1 MKANLPAISR
11 VPTVLAAMTVVMVM
25 AGCTQAAMTSKDLSF
40 GTEGLMVAVVPTLT
54 AGTPMADVTL
64 PEAKGGSDDIAYS
77 VTPMVPGLAF
87 DPATRVLGGT
97 PTTPGTFRVTYAARA
112 AGGDEATLNFTV
124 AVRSSFIG
132 TWQSTNEWEDDDVL
146 VGTFTDTL
154 TFTKS
159 RYILVRSHYRTDSMS
174 VDEEW
179 AQSGTWEPENGT
191 ITRVRQDHDHDDDG
205 ETPEVVTSVRKRYVW
220 SEDRTTL
227 CVQPWDDD
235 HENLDSGECHRY
247 QKAES
252 LQLPGLYGVWK
263 GASEHPNSPRAMGG
277 TLYRDYTITID
288 GSNSSFTFNL
298 ITSGGWNEVFE
309 FKGTF
314 AYDPEELMILVT
326 VENVIRIEEGNPDD
340 MSHWNGQVL
349 RLRYAPTDDPQRRI
363 RMSPHWSEHDYNRDD
378 AMHTE
383 GGNPNQLYGN
393 YWVTLTRMTN

>member
-40 GTEGLMVAVVPTLT
+40 GTERLMVAVVPTLT

-64 PEAKGGSDDIAYS
+64 PEAKGGSDEVTYS
-77 VTPMVPGLAF
+77 VTPMVPGLSF
-87 DPATRVLGGT
+87 DPATRVLSGT
-97 PTTPGTFRVTYAARA
+97 PTTPGTFRVTYAAKA

-124 AVRSSFIG
+124 AVQSSFIG
-132 TWQSTNEWEDDDVL
+132 TWQSVSEWDEDDEI
-146 VGTFTDTL
+146 VGTYTDTL

-159 RYILVRSHYRTDSMS
+159 RYILVRSHYRTDSAS

-179 AQSGTWEPENGT
+179 AQSGAWEPMNGT
-191 ITRVRQDHDHDDDG
+191 ITRIRQDHDHDDDG
-205 ETPEVVTSVRKRYVW
+205 DTPEVVSRVRKRYLW

-227 CVQPWDDD
+227 CVQHWDDD
-235 HENLDSGECHRY
+235 HENLDGVNCDRY
-247 QKAES
+247 QKAAS

-263 GASEHPNSPRAMGG
+263 GASDYPFPHWETGEAI
-277 TLYRDYTITID
+277 YRDFTVTID
-288 GSNSSFTFNL
+288 SSNNSFTFHL
-298 ITSGGWNEVFE
+298 VSSGGWDEVFE

-314 AYDPEELMILVT
+314 AYDPEESMILVT
-326 VENVIRIEEGNPDD
+326 VENVIRIEYGEPHD

-349 RLRYAPTDDPQRRI
+349 RLRYAPTDDPERRI
-363 RMSPHWSEHDYNRDD
+363 RMSPHWEEHGWNRDEHI
-378 AMHTE
+378 HTDD
-383 GGNPNQLYGN
+383 GNPNHLHGR

>member
-1 MKANLPAISR
+1 MKSRLSVVSR
-11 VPTVLAAMTVVMVM
+11 VPAVLAAVVAAMVMV
-25 AGCTQAAMTSKDLSF
+25 GCTQATMTSKDLSF

-64 PEAKGGSDDIAYS
+64 PEAKGGSDEITYS
-77 VTPMVPGLAF
+77 VTPMVPGLSF

-97 PTTPGTFRVTYAARA
+97 PTTPGTFRVTYAAKA

-124 AVRSSFIG
+124 AVQSSFIG
-132 TWQSTNEWEDDDVL
+132 TWQSVSEWYEDDEII
-146 VGTFTDTL
+146 GTFTDTL
-154 TFTKS
+154 TFTRS
-159 RYILVRSHYRTDSMS
+159 RYILVRTHYMTDSAS
-174 VDEEW
+174 VEGEW
-179 AQSGTWEPENGT
+179 AQSGAWETMNGT
-191 ITRVRQDHDHDDDG
+191 ITRIRQDHDHDDDG
-205 ETPEVVTSVRKRYVW
+205 DTPEVVSRVRKRYLW

-227 CVQPWDDD
+227 CVQHWDDD
-235 HENLDSGECHRY
+235 HENLDDVNCDRF
-247 QKAES
+247 QKAAS
-252 LQLPGLYGVWK
+252 LQLAGLYGVWE
-263 GASEHPNSPRAMGG
+263 GESEHPNSPRAMGG

-298 ITSGGWNEVFE
+298 ITSGDWNEVFE

-349 RLRYAPTDDPQRRI
+349 RLRYAPTDDPERRI
-363 RMSPHWSEHDYNRDD
+363 RMSPHWQEHGWNRDEHI
-378 AMHTE
+378 HTDD
-383 GGNPNQLYGN
+383 GNPYNLHGD